1 MRSSNSFQVALHTD
15 GRVDIAILEAD
26 KIANA
31 PRAIGISGGAVPPGW
46 QSSDL
51 SASPACAPVIAE
63 AFGSGRPF
71 DLEWTSLVLRPKS
84 LKRHSIL
91 PGRWRLCYS
100 ELPRNGDGLPVPP
113 QGTQLR
119 LSAQDSVVVDF
130 EDGMEFPFLGTG
142 YRHVH
147 VASNGYLSFDQRQ
160 ASALEG
166 LSDHF
171 SIKRIS
177 VFAADL
183 IPAGRDG
190 RSGRVWA
197 SHLEGRVVVT
207 YENAELAGAPGSR
220 ATFQVEL
227 HDTGAVVMSWLGCSA
242 EKAAPIVGISNGKSE
257 LFSWQPA
264 DLTDAAPERRACPV
278 D

>member
-1 MRSSNSFQVALHTD
+1 M
-15 GRVDIAILEAD
+15 
-26 KIANA
+26 
-31 PRAIGISGGAVPPGW
+31 
-46 QSSDL
+46 
-51 SASPACAPVIAE
+51 
-63 AFGSGRPF
+63 
-71 DLEWTSLVLRPKS
+71 LRPKN
-84 LKRHSIL
+84 LNRHSIL

-100 ELPRNGDGLPVPP
+100 ELPRNGGLPVAV

-119 LSAQDSVVVDF
+119 LLPQDSVVVNF
-130 EDGMEFPFLGTG
+130 EDGMEFPFLGTD

-160 ASALEG
+160 VSTLEG

-190 RSGRVWA
+190 NIGRVWV
-197 SHLEGRVVVT
+197 SHLQGRVVVT
-207 YENAELAGAPGSR
+207 YENVELASAPGSR

-227 HDTGAVVMSWLGCSA
+227 HNTGTIVMSWLGCSA
-242 EKAAPIVGISNGKSE
+242 DKAAPIVGISNGKSE
-257 LFSWQPA
+257 LFSWQPT
-264 DLTDAAPERRACPV
+264 DLTDDASERRNCPV
-278 D
+278 T